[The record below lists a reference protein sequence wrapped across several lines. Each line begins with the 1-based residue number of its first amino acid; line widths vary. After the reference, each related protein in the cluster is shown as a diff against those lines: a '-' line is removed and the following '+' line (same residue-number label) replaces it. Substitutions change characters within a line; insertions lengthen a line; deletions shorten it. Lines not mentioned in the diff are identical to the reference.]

1 MARTGR
7 LKAADFVDAAL
18 HLAAEHGYASLTLK
32 QIGQHLG
39 VDTTAVYRHFA
50 NKDELLAAMLDRSMD
65 EAILPATPGH
75 ELEWLEHVAW
85 KVREIFMR
93 HPPLVMALV
102 ARETGNPNSFT
113 LDNRVIAA
121 FAALGLEG
129 DDLVAH
135 FQAFDNFV
143 LGASLVDGISA
154 PRHWELRALYFRGME
169 HPAMVAAGTS
179 DERIRDLSERAFAQG
194 LRAILDTAAR
204 AATTSTSVTPKAP
217 LSTSAPSRD
226 RRQA

>member
-1 MARTGR
+1 MSHRVTLPLGTVREVARSGR
-7 LKAADFVDAAL
+7 LKAGDFVDAAL
-18 HLAAEHGYASLTLK
+18 LLAAEHGYGALTLK

-65 EAILPATPGH
+65 EALLPETPGH
-75 ELEWLEHVAW
+75 EREWLERVAW
-85 KVREIFMR
+85 TVRGIFMR

-102 ARETGNPNSFT
+102 ARETGNPNSFA

-135 FQAFDNFV
+135 FQAYDNFV

-169 HPAMVAAGTS
+169 HPAMVAAGAS
-179 DERIRDLSERAFAQG
+179 EESIRALSEEAFRIG
-194 LRAILDTAAR
+194 LAAILDAAVASASSVARSR
-204 AATTSTSVTPKAP
+204 A
-217 LSTSAPSRD
+217 
-226 RRQA
+226 

>member
-65 EAILPATPGH
+65 EALLPAVPGK
-75 ELEWLEHVAW
+75 ELEWLERVAW

-121 FAALGLEG
+121 FAALGLHG

-169 HPAMVAAGTS
+169 NPAMVGAGAS
-179 DERIRDLSERAFAQG
+179 DERVRDLSERAFAQG
-194 LRAILDTAAR
+194 LRAILSAAAD
-204 AATTSTSVTPKAP
+204 AATTTPPARTSR
-217 LSTSAPSRD
+217 SAPSRT
-226 RRQA
+226 RPEA

>member
-7 LKAADFVDAAL
+7 LRAADFVDAAL
-18 HLAAEHGYASLTLK
+18 HLAAVHGYANLTLK

-65 EAILPATPGH
+65 EAILPAAPGH
-75 ELEWLEHVAW
+75 ELEWLERVAW

-121 FAALGLEG
+121 FAALGLDG

-135 FQAFDNFV
+135 FQAYDNFV

-169 HPAMVAAGTS
+169 NPSMVAAGAS
-179 DERIRDLSERAFAQG
+179 EERIHDLSEEAFRRG
-194 LRAILDTAAR
+194 LRAILDAADRTAR
-204 AATTSTSVTPKAP
+204 GTPNP
-217 LSTSAPSRD
+217 PNSGSAPSREHPP
-226 RRQA
+226 A